1 MSTSFFKIIYISSPR
16 IIFIAWTLLLT
27 PSFLYKFEACTLTVF
42 VDTNNMSAISL
53 LFLPSVTPGIKIKQ
67 KYLVLLPKNNKGR
80 IYDLTKE
87 FEGECYEA

>member
-1 MSTSFFKIIYISSPR
+1 MYSEAIEYI
-16 IIFIAWTLLLT
+16 T
-27 PSFLYKFEACTLTVF
+27 
-42 VDTNNMSAISL
+42 
-53 LFLPSVTPGIKIKQ
+53 GIKIKQ